1 MSGRKYTGKEIEQ
14 IMLLAQDVISLNAPI
29 TNKGDMQD
37 MDTELGDLIEDPS
50 PTPEE
55 EAMIT
60 NRREVIASYLRKY
73 LSPREQRV
81 IILRFGLESGRPM
94 TLEEIGREYGITRER
109 VRQVEAKA
117 IRKLRFRFAKNK
129 ITRENI

>member
-14 IMLLAQDVISLNAPI
+14 IMLLAQDVISLNTPI
-29 TNKGDMQD
+29 TNKGDLQD
-37 MDTELGDLIEDPS
+37 MDTELGDFIEDPS

-60 NRREVIASYLRKY
+60 NRHEVITSYLQKY
-73 LSPREQRV
+73 LSPHEQQI
-81 IILRFGLESGRPM
+81 IILRFGLESGQPM
-94 TLEEIGREYGITRER
+94 TLEEVGREYGITRER

-117 IRKLRFRFAKNK
+117 IRKLRFQFAKNK
-129 ITRENI
+129 ITWENI

>member
-1 MSGRKYTGKEIEQ
+1 MSERKYTGKEIEQ
-14 IMLLAQDVISLNAPI
+14 IILLAQDVISLNTPI
-29 TNKGDMQD
+29 TNKGEMQD

-60 NRREVIASYLRKY
+60 NRREVIASYLQKY
-73 LSPREQRV
+73 LSPREQKV

-94 TLEEIGREYGITRER
+94 TLKEVGREYGITRER

-117 IRKLRFRFAKNK
+117 IRKLRFRFARNK

>member
-14 IMLLAQDVISLNAPI
+14 IMLLAQDVISLNTPI
-29 TNKGDMQD
+29 TNGEIQHT
-37 MDTELGDLIEDPS
+37 DTELGDLIEDPS

-60 NRREVIASYLRKY
+60 NRREVIASYLQKY
-73 LSPREQRV
+73 LSPREQNI
-81 IILRFGLESGRPM
+81 IILRYGLEGNRPM
-94 TLEEIGREYGITRER
+94 TLGEVGKEYGITRER

-117 IRKLRFRFAKNK
+117 IRKLKLRFAKNK
-129 ITRENI
+129 ITWENI

>member
-1 MSGRKYTGKEIEQ
+1 MSGRKYTAKEIEQ

-37 MDTELGDLIEDPS
+37 MDTELGDLIEDPN

-55 EAMIT
+55 EAVIT
-60 NRREVIASYLRKY
+60 NRREVIASYLQKY
-73 LSPREQRV
+73 LSPREQKV

-94 TLEEIGREYGITRER
+94 TREEIGREYGITRER

-129 ITRENI
+129 ITWENI